1 MKSPRSLL
9 ALLATTVACSAAP
22 PPPAPP
28 PEPSAAAK
36 PQAAAPAPD
45 LPAPPT
51 GLRLPRAVHP
61 LRYAATLSLVPGDDI
76 LRGEIT
82 IDLSLAEPTRV
93 LWLHAEHLTVEEARI
108 EAAAKHLPLRVVPT
122 EGDLV
127 GFALDTPAPA
137 GAARLVVKY
146 RGAISSLDDH
156 GAFREEADGASYI
169 FSHFEA
175 TAARRVFPCIDDPGV
190 KVPWQISLRVRE
202 ADVALSNTPALGE
215 TKEPGGMKL
224 VRFAPT
230 QPLPSYL
237 IAFAVG
243 PFDLV
248 DAGTAGKN
256 KIPVRFAV
264 PRGAAGKTSFAAKTT
279 PPLLGMLEE
288 YLGSAYPYEK
298 LDVVAVPR
306 LASFGAMENPGLIT
320 YGARGSLAAPADE
333 TPMFR
338 RGFTAT
344 MAHEL
349 AHQWFGNLV
358 TMDYWEDLWLNES
371 FATWMGSKV
380 VERFAPSWHED
391 TRRVASASYAMGEDG
406 LLSARKIR
414 QEIRTQDDIANAFDS
429 ITYQKGAAVLRMF
442 EAYVG
447 PEKFQRGVRRYLD
460 EHAHG
465 NAKAAD
471 FLRALSAETG
481 PEIGPAFATFLDQPG
496 VPRVK
501 AELACEKGKPPTVK
515 LSQSRWLPAG
525 SAGAAESTWQIPVC
539 LRYGPG
545 PEARACTLLTTKTAE
560 LPLDKAK
567 SCPAAFALKDA
578 GIGYYHVDL
587 GKDALARL
595 LGKQGKFLGVP
606 ARLALLDDASAL
618 VESGAL
624 GPGDVLSLVPSVVA
638 EPEPSLERGAAT
650 LVDRV
655 RDVHVPAD
663 LRPRF
668 ANFVTRTFGKRA
680 RALGLLPKPGED
692 EAITFLRPL
701 LVSLVADRGE
711 DPALLTEVRALAA
724 RFLADSST
732 APLDIAGPALVLA
745 ARHGGDRAL
754 FDRLREAVKKERD
767 ERRRGA
773 FLEALSSF
781 RDHALVDESL
791 GLVLDG
797 GFDPREA
804 VWLLGQDERMLERSL
819 GYVEKNWST
828 LVARMPGETLGYLPL
843 LFQGACD
850 DTNRAAV
857 ARVFEGRASE
867 IVGAP
872 RSLAQSLEAISL
884 CVAQRQKLEPSLRA
898 FLQKY

>member
-1 MKSPRSLL
+1 MMKSPRSLL

-22 PPPAPP
+22 PPAPP
-28 PEPSAAAK
+28 PAPTAAEK
-36 PQAAAPAPD
+36 PTAAAPAPD

-61 LRYAATLSLVPGDDI
+61 LRYAATLTLVPGDDV

-93 LWLHAEHLTVEEARI
+93 IWLHAEHLTVEEARI

-127 GFALDTPAPA
+127 GFALDAPAPP
-137 GAARLVVKY
+137 GSARLIVKY
-146 RGAISSLDDH
+146 RGAVSSLDDH

-230 QPLPSYL
+230 PPVPSYL

-243 PFDLV
+243 PFEIV

-256 KIPVRFAV
+256 KVPVRIAV
-264 PRGAAGKTSFAAKTT
+264 PRGAAGKASFAAKTT

-288 YLGSAYPYEK
+288 YLGTAYPYEK
-298 LDVVAVPR
+298 LDVVTIPR
-306 LASFGAMENPGLIT
+306 VSSFGAMENPGLVT

-358 TMDYWEDLWLNES
+358 TMDFWEDIWLNEA
-371 FATWMGSKV
+371 FATWMGSKI
-380 VERFAPSWHED
+380 VERFSPAWRED

-471 FLRALSAETG
+471 FLSALSAETS

-496 VPRVK
+496 VPLVK
-501 AELACEKGKPPTVK
+501 AELSCEKGKPPHVK

-539 LRYGPG
+539 LRYGSG
-545 PEARACTLLTTKTAE
+545 PDARACTLLTTKTAE
-560 LPLDKAK
+560 LPLEKAK
-567 SCPAAFALKDA
+567 SCPAAFVLKDA
-578 GIGYYHVDL
+578 GVGYYRVDL

-595 LGKQGKFLGVP
+595 LGKPGTFLGLP
-606 ARLALLDDASAL
+606 ERLALLEDASAL

-624 GPGDVLSLVPSVVA
+624 VPGDVLSLVPNVVA
-638 EPEPSLERGAAT
+638 EPDPLLERGAAT
-650 LVDRV
+650 LVARV
-655 RDVHVPAD
+655 RDMHVPSD

-668 ANFVTRTFGKRA
+668 AAFITRTFGKRA
-680 RALGLLPKPGED
+680 RALGVLPKPGED

-711 DPALLTEVRALAA
+711 DPALLAELRALAA
-724 RFLADSST
+724 RFLDDPNA
-732 APLDIAGPALVLA
+732 APLDVAGPALTLA

-754 FDRLREAVKKERD
+754 FDRLREAAKKERD

-773 FLEALSSF
+773 FLGALTSF
-781 RDHALVDESL
+781 RDRALVDESL
-791 GLVLDG
+791 ALVLDG
-797 GFDPREA
+797 GFDPRDA
-804 VWLLGQDERMLERSL
+804 VWLLGQDERMLDRSL
-819 GYVEKNWST
+819 GYVEKNWSA
-828 LVARMPGETLGYLPL
+828 LVSRMPSEALGYLPL
-843 LFQGACD
+843 VFQGSCD
-850 DTNRAAV
+850 ETNRAAV
-857 ARVFEGRASE
+857 ARVFEGRVSE

-872 RSLAQSLEAISL
+872 RALAQSLESISL